1 MIMKRFFSFFFIM
14 TMCIVATFAQ
24 QKIDVENR
32 VVLVAAQSFDEILVN
47 GDVTVECRFKPELHR
62 YVAYNTSEKTDKRI
76 VCRNDSNRLI
86 IEGNNDNDK
95 VASRIVVFCNDSLK
109 ALIMNGTGNILVKE
123 VPRLKRLHIIQNAQ
137 GAIKIDN
144 LQAHFLSIVNNGSGQ
159 ILARNVEARRLLTT
173 NNGNGEIKLK
183 TLKAFN
189 GSFVSNGNSDM
200 ILNDL
205 LIRKAS
211 FITNG
216 SGNFVLSGKVNE
228 ATLTTNNSG
237 NIDATN
243 LSHKTALN
251 INVNNTGTITTK
263 QK

>member
-1 MIMKRFFSFFFIM
+1 MKRIFSLFFVM
-14 TMCIVATFAQ
+14 VMCIVTITAQ
-24 QKIDVENR
+24 EKIDIENR
-32 VVLVAAQSFDEILVN
+32 VVLVAAQDFDEILVS

-62 YVAYNTSEKTDKRI
+62 YVAYNTSEDTDKRI
-76 VCRNDSNRLI
+76 ICRNDSNRLI

-95 VASRIVVFCNDSLK
+95 IASRIVVFCNDSLK
-109 ALIMNGTGNILVKE
+109 ALIMNGSGNILVKE

-144 LQAHFLSIVNNGSGQ
+144 LQAHFLSIVNNGNGQ
-159 ILARNVEARRLLTT
+159 ILARNVEARLLSTT
-173 NNGNGEIKLK
+173 NNGNGEINLK

-189 GSFVSNGNSDM
+189 GSFVSNGSSDM

-211 FITNG
+211 FVTNG
-216 SGNFVLSGKVNE
+216 SGNFILSGKVKE
-228 ATLTTNNSG
+228 ASLTSNNSG

-251 INVNNTGTITTK
+251 ININSTGTITTK